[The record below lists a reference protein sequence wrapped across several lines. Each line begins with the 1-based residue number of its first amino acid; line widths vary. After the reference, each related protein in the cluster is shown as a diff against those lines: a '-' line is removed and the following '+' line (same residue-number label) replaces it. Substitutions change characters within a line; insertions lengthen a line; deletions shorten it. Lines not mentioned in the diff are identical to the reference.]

1 MHYQLKHPAPRGSKG
16 SHTDGYVCRQAWDM
30 ALDLCLQQLPLDE
43 NGENFQHCPFFAEQL
58 TAFQVWLMYGFESR
72 PPPEQLPIVL
82 QVWVCVCVCVCV
94 CVTKCLCV
102 CSWVCLCIVY
112 MCMHVCMCIS
122 VFGCVNAYK
131 HSQMMVNALM
141 ERSDDGQ
148 VFDLIVT
155 VKGSLLQLKVR
166 VCFLPVVK
174 KCLCLFF
181 ITDD

>member
-82 QVWVCVCVCVCV
+82 QVWVC
-94 CVTKCLCV
+94 LCV
-102 CSWVCLCIVY
+102 CL
-112 MCMHVCMCIS
+112 
-122 VFGCVNAYK
+122 
-131 HSQMMVNALM
+131 
-141 ERSDDGQ
+141 
-148 VFDLIVT
+148 
-155 VKGSLLQLKVR
+155 
-166 VCFLPVVK
+166 
-174 KCLCLFF
+174 CLCLCDKVSVCMFMGVF
-181 ITDD
+181 MYCLHVHACMYVHISVWVC